1 MEYIHS
7 KLAAKLRGQIEEKE
21 EQLGVAQ
28 EQLKEALSFGD
39 LSENAEYTAARKE
52 MHDVMKQLDSLKQI
66 SSMPVLPEHDDVSG
80 TIEEGCVVS
89 LEVFAV
95 NREPSLKPVESYVSD
110 DPLFKSVL
118 LFGGGT
124 PYHTLVKDG
133 VLSADTKMARG
144 LVGKRSGVY
153 EIQVPDGFAIV
164 RATVLGK
171 GSYDDKEIGRL
182 ELK

>member
-7 KLAAKLRGQIEEKE
+7 KLAAKLKGQIEEKE
-21 EQLGVAQ
+21 EQLVVAQ

-66 SSMPVLPEHDDVSG
+66 SSMPVLPEHDNG
-80 TIEEGCVVS
+80 TDMIEEGCVVS

-95 NREPSLKPVESYVSD
+95 NKEPSPTSVELRVCD
-110 DPLFKSVL
+110 DPLFKSIL

-133 VLSADTKMARG
+133 VLSADTKMASG
-144 LVGKRSGVY
+144 LLGKRSGIY
-153 EIQVPDGFAIV
+153 EIQVPDGFAVV
-164 RATVLGK
+164 RATVLSK
-171 GSYDDKEIGRL
+171 GSYADEEIGRL